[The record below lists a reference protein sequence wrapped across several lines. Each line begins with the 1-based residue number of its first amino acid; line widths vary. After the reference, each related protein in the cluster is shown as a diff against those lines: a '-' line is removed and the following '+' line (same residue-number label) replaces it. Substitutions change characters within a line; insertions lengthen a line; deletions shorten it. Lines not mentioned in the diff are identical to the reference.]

1 VLNLL
6 RLMRDCLDLVWRA
19 YIPYELPALREVK
32 RDSSFLVK
40 HYFLEQLNLSRFK
53 L

>member
-6 RLMRDCLDLVWRA
+6 CLVRDCLDLVWRA
-19 YIPYELPALREVK
+19 YISCELPALGEVK
-32 RDSSFLVK
+32 RDSSFLVE
-40 HYFLEQLNLSRFK
+40 HYLLEQLNLSRFK

>member
-6 RLMRDCLDLVWRA
+6 RLMRDYLNLVWRA
-19 YIPYELPALREVK
+19 YIPRKPPALGEVK
-32 RDSSFLVK
+32 RDSSFLVE
-40 HYFLEQLNLSRFK
+40 HHLLEQLNLSRFK